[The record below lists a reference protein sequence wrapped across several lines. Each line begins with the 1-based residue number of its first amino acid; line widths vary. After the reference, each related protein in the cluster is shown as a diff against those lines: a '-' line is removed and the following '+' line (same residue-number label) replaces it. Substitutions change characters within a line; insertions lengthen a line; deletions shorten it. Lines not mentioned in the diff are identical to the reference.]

1 MKIYGLTGKT
11 GAGKSTVAGLFSK
24 KGFFVVDGDV
34 VARRITEKGSPV
46 LVELAGYFG
55 LDILLPDGTLD
66 RKKLAARAFASKS
79 ATEKLCELT
88 HPEIHRLFLE
98 EIKKGEEM
106 GFEFCL
112 IDAAALLESP
122 SKVLCE
128 KIIVVFCPE
137 SIRLERIMERD
148 GISSQDAL
156 RRINA
161 QKADDYY
168 LSQADIIIN
177 NYPPYDI
184 EKEIEKIP
192 GGGEA

>member
-1 MKIYGLTGKT
+1 MIVYGLTGKT
-11 GAGKSTVAGLFSK
+11 GAGKSTVASLLSK
-24 KGFFVVDGDV
+24 KGFFVIDGDLI
-34 VARRITEKGSPV
+34 ARRVTEKGSPV
-46 LVELAGYFG
+46 LDDLAGYFG
-55 LDILLPDGTLD
+55 MDILLPDKTLD

-88 HPEIHRLFLE
+88 HPEIHRLFVE
-98 EIKKGEEM
+98 EIKKAERA

-122 SKVLCE
+122 SKALCE

-137 SIRLERIMERD
+137 ELRLERILKRD
-148 GISSQDAL
+148 NITRQQAL
-156 RRINA
+156 QRIGA
-161 QKADDYY
+161 QKDDSFY

-184 EKEIEKIP
+184 EKETAKITK
-192 GGGEA
+192 GGIN

>member
-11 GAGKSTVAGLFSK
+11 GAGKSTVAGLLSK

-98 EIKKGEEM
+98 EIKIGEEM

-122 SKVLCE
+122 SKALCE

>member
-1 MKIYGLTGKT
+1 MKVYGLTGKT
-11 GAGKSTVAGLFSK
+11 GAGKSTVASLLSK
-24 KGFFVVDGDV
+24 KGFFVIDGDLI
-34 VARRITEKGSPV
+34 ARRVTEKGSPV
-46 LVELAGYFG
+46 LDDLAGYFG
-55 LDILLPDGTLD
+55 RDILLPDKTLD

-98 EIKKGEEM
+98 EIKKAEKA

-112 IDAAALLESP
+112 IDESP
-122 SKVLCE
+122 SKSLCE

-137 SIRLERIMERD
+137 ELRLERILKRD
-148 GISSQDAL
+148 NITRQQAL
-156 RRINA
+156 QRMGA
-161 QKADDYY
+161 QKDDSFY

-184 EKEIEKIP
+184 EKETEKIIK
-192 GGGEA
+192 GGRN

>member
-11 GAGKSTVAGLFSK
+11 GAGKSTVAGLLSQ

-46 LVELAGYFG
+46 LVDLAGYFG
-55 LDILLPDGTLD
+55 QDILLPDGTLD

-122 SKVLCE
+122 SKTLCE

-137 SIRLERIMERD
+137 SIRLERIMGRD
-148 GISSQDAL
+148 GISRQDAL